1 MEGSASETS
10 PAKRAG
16 MVLVA
21 GAGGFLG
28 QGITAALVSEGWQV
42 RGLLRTPAKTDLV
55 RRIGAEP
62 FLGDVLDPASLR
74 RCVEGC
80 DAVIHVA
87 AAYPGPGVSPELAR
101 KVRVEGT
108 RNLASAARSA
118 GARRLLVGSGYWVY
132 ADQPG
137 VLEDDSSLDPRGE
150 SQVNYEAERAGLE
163 SAVPRE
169 LEVVV
174 VRPGMVYGDG
184 SWFRGM
190 VDSIWNGSY
199 RYPDPGENHWSL
211 VELGDAARAFATLL
225 ERGKAGGAYLV
236 VDDAPISLRDLSAL
250 IAREVHAAAPRG
262 VSRESV
268 EEEVGPDVA
277 RHLAANRAGSNRKLR
292 ELGWVPRNPDS
303 RQGIP
308 ALLRSMRWGDG
319 RDPREYSSS

>member
-174 VRPGMVYGDG
+174 GTAG
-184 SWFRGM
+184 
-190 VDSIWNGSY
+190 NGL
-199 RYPDPGENHWSL
+199 RRRLL
-211 VELGDAARAFATLL
+211 VPRHGRLDL
-225 ERGKAGGAYLV
+225 ERLLPLPRPRREPLVPRGAGGRGKG
-236 VDDAPISLRDLSAL
+236 LRYSPRT
-250 IAREVHAAAPRG
+250 REGRGGLPRG
-262 VSRESV
+262 R
-268 EEEVGPDVA
+268 
-277 RHLAANRAGSNRKLR
+277 
-292 ELGWVPRNPDS
+292 
-303 RQGIP
+303 
-308 ALLRSMRWGDG
+308 
-319 RDPREYSSS
+319 